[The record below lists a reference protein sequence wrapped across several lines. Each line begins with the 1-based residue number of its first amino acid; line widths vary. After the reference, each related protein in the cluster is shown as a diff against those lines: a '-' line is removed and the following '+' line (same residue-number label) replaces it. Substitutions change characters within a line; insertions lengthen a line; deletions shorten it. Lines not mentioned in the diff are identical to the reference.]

1 MYLRLSAYH
10 KSAVRP
16 VVSEC
21 TTVQPADFLYAQT
34 LYETSVK
41 SL

>member
-1 MYLRLSAYH
+1 MYLNLLAYH

-21 TTVQPADFLYAQT
+21 TTVRPADFLYAQT
-34 LYETSVK
+34 LAEI
-41 SL
+41 